1 MKYTHSITK
10 RSFKNFTTKSWN
22 ESLAQQDWLEVDD
35 EENVDSM
42 VAQFNKNV
50 ALALDRVAPVKSF
63 KVRSNHRF
71 GLSES
76 TKELMRNRD
85 STRHSIG
92 NASTKE
98 KQTLNKQYKALR
110 NRVTSQIRKENID
123 FNNNRIENANSE
135 GELWKIA
142 NEVMNPRGEVSWKIE
157 KNPGKK

>member
-1 MKYTHSITK
+1 M
-10 RSFKNFTTKSWN
+10 
-22 ESLAQQDWLEVDD
+22 
-35 EENVDSM
+35 
-42 VAQFNKNV
+42 

-76 TKELMRNRD
+76 TKELMRKRD
-85 STRHSIG
+85 STRHFIG

-157 KNPGKK
+157 KKSGKEITDDQEVAETFNEFFTDKIVQLKKTSIPP